1 MEVSARESRLR
12 RQRRKLHREKWTTDS
27 ISVKARQL
35 YSAGQ
40 GWFVLALVG
49 ITIGFIAAFLNI
61 VTEWLSDFKMGHCSV
76 GLYLNKEFC
85 CAGQEE
91 CDEWKYW
98 ASFSAFRYFIYVVFS
113 TLFAFLS
120 ATLVFSFAPYAA
132 GSGISEIKCII
143 AGFVMKGFLGGRTL
157 AIKSI
162 TLPLAIASGL
172 SVGKEGPSVHY
183 AVCVGNT
190 IASQFAKYREHDSKM
205 REILCACTAA
215 GVAVAFGS
223 PMGGVLFA
231 LEEISSSFQL
241 KIMWKS
247 YFCALVA
254 TGVLAMINPFRTG
267 QLVLFSVKYDTDWH
281 FFEVF
286 FYIIIG
292 IFGGFLGIFVSKWN
306 LRTQGFRKKYLS
318 KFPVEEAT
326 ILAALTAVICYFNE
340 FLRVDMTES
349 MQILFHECRDGWNDV
364 TCESQHRS
372 YVLFSL
378 ILGVIIRTFLVIISY
393 GCKVP
398 AGIFVPSLAIGA
410 LFGRFVGTIVQA
422 LQESFPRSSVF
433 ASCPLEGPCITPGT
447 YAFLGAGAGLSGV
460 MNLTITVVVIM
471 FELTGALNYI
481 LPSMIVIGV
490 TRAIGDTWGKGGIA
504 DQMIWFNGYPFI
516 DTKETHDFNAPVEA
530 AMISKIVSIPTTGW
544 ILRDVQA
551 LLKNHHHQSFPIVA
565 DDGYLEGYINR
576 SDLEDAV
583 ETARDAPDKY
593 VTFSRLHEAPIR
605 LDQFVNTSVITAD
618 VKLPLEQVVNIF
630 AKVGPRVIYVQ
641 SEGKL
646 RGLVTRKDVL
656 RYQFKLEHRL
666 SPRDTSAAEEI
677 DRKLWEML
685 QSLVTRLGA
694 IYHSI
699 RRTNRP

>member
-1 MEVSARESRLR
+1 MY
-12 RQRRKLHREKWTTDS
+12 
-27 ISVKARQL
+27 ISV
-35 YSAGQ
+35 Q
-40 GWFVLALVG
+40 GWVVLALVG
-49 ITIGFIAAFLNI
+49 MSIGFIAAFLSI
-61 VTEWLSDFKMGHCSV
+61 VTEWLSDFKMGYCSV
-76 GLYLNKEFC
+76 GLYLNEEFC
-85 CAGQEE
+85 CAGMES
-91 CDEWKYW
+91 CPEWKNW
-98 ASFSAFRYFIYVVFS
+98 GSFSGFQYLAYVLLS

-120 ATLVFSFAPYAA
+120 AFLVYSFAPYAA

-183 AVCVGNT
+183 ATCVGNT
-190 IASQFAKYREHDSKM
+190 IACRFTKYRENNSKM

-254 TGVLAMINPFRTG
+254 TGVLALMNPFRTG
-267 QLVLFSVKYDTDWH
+267 QLVIFSVKYDTDWH

-292 IFGGFLGIFVSKWN
+292 IFGGALGIFISKWN
-306 LRTQGFRKKYLS
+306 LRAQGFRKKYLS
-318 KFPVEEAT
+318 NFPVMESS
-326 ILAALTAVICYFNE
+326 ILAAVTAIICYFNY

-349 MQILFHECRDGWNDV
+349 MQILFHECRPGWESIA
-364 TCESQHRS
+364 CETQHRK
-372 YVLFSL
+372 YVLFAL
-378 ILGVIIRTFLVIISY
+378 ATGVVLRTFLVIISY

-410 LFGRFVGTIVQA
+410 LFGRLVGMIVQI
-422 LQESFPRSSVF
+422 LHESFPSSSIFV
-433 ASCPLEGPCITPGT
+433 SCPIEGPCITPGT
-447 YAFLGAGAGLSGV
+447 YALLGAGAALSGV
-460 MNLTITVVVIM
+460 MNLTITVVIIM

-516 DTKETHDFNAPVEA
+516 DTKEQHHFNAPVEA
-530 AMISKIVSIPTTGW
+530 AMISNIVAIPNVGW
-544 ILRDVQA
+544 SVGDIQNLLR
-551 LLKNHHHQSFPIVA
+551 HHSHQSFPVVSENN
-565 DDGYLEGYINR
+565 YLEGYIDRNT
-576 SDLEDAV
+576 LESIIEDG
-583 ETARDAPDKY
+583 KY
-593 VTFSRLHEAPIR
+593 SAQTQVSLSRLHECPIQ
-605 LDQFVNTSVITAD
+605 LDKFLITNFIMVD
-618 VKLPLEQVVNIF
+618 VAIPLEQVVEIF
-630 AKVGPRVIYVQ
+630 AKVGPRLIYVQ
-641 SEGKL
+641 NQGKL
-646 RGLVTRKDVL
+646 QGLVTRKDIL
-656 RYQFKLEHRL
+656 RFQFKVEHRL
-666 SPRDTSAAEEI
+666 SPKNTTAAEEV
-677 DRKLWEML
+677 DKKVWELL
-685 QSLVTRLGA
+685 QSVPVRLKSL
-694 IYHSI
+694 YFSL
-699 RRTNRP
+699 RTQRS